1 LTKSG
6 VEVVLRQSTITGQ
19 TLTPCDTALNSK
31 KEVANKMPSYI
42 LLIKWT
48 QKGIETLKDSPQR
61 VELAR
66 NNLKSV
72 GGNLNEI
79 YFVFGKYDMVGV
91 AEAPS
96 DEALAKA
103 VLTIGSRG
111 TASIQTLKAFSE
123 AEGLAI
129 INGLP

>member
-1 LTKSG
+1 
-6 VEVVLRQSTITGQ
+6 LRWYTITGQ
-19 TLTPCDTALNSK
+19 TLTPCDTALNAK
-31 KEVANKMPSYI
+31 KEVANKMPSYV

-79 YFVFGKYDMVGV
+79 YFVFGKYDMVGI

-129 INGLP
+129 IKGLP